1 MLCESFSKFRRRL
14 PAAVLAAGCVVGSG
28 WAHSVWAFDGP
39 SFPSPAAR
47 ATAASATAAV
57 YSMTDATNTS
67 YMALMVKAA
76 NLPAVQESRDHVV
89 LFDTSA
95 SQMGAHRKQA
105 LSVVQEL
112 FARLPKGD
120 RVSLMAVD
128 LSAQSITN
136 GWTDPHSDAAQDA
149 LKTLSRRAPLGA
161 TDLAGGLDAALSRVT
176 GERPTSIIYIGD
188 GMSMAELLDAGEAS
202 QLVRRLNMQRVP
214 VHSYAVGP
222 KKDLQL
228 LGILAQQTGGVVLFD
243 SASEKLDQPA
253 GVAQQLAT
261 ATHAPVYYPQEI
273 TLDDDRLE
281 ILPREA
287 LPMRSDRDTVY
298 LIKGR
303 TDDAIHVSISGDRAE
318 MSVSVPQA
326 DFQHRNTFVRNLWN
340 RAAQDDGISVAFA
353 GQSMLRL
360 AQAEF
365 DNNVADMVAAGERAI
380 AIGNADQA
388 KKIALAVREID
399 PNNVNAEV
407 LLRSA
412 KTIHMQNVAFQP
424 GGSLLDDPAVL
435 NAADDDIA
443 PVAPAPGAPPA
454 GVLDEVEQ
462 AQRFRTEKVAR
473 DIDRRLA
480 EANALAQTDPIEALE
495 QVKRAESVLRGIDN
509 INPEVR
515 LGLLRRLRATGEQ
528 IANRVR
534 ITQEEMAR
542 LAERQVALEAQQRL
556 LDLAAEQENELEQL
570 IDRVRALMVEGY
582 HGDPD
587 AFERAEAVARVAVEL
602 EPGNGPATAALFT
615 SEAAGQLD
623 KAFRLR
629 SLRYDRFLETMYQVE
644 LSHVPFPDEPPIRWP
659 SAADWKAL
667 TERRRK
673 WASVDLKKN
682 SPSEERIQQ
691 ALRNP
696 VDFQLIFEDNTLRE
710 ALQYLADALDITI
723 LPDQRSLDEENIS
736 LDDER
741 ITLELGQ
748 ITLRSALKIMLEPYD
763 LTYIV
768 EDEVMKIVPISV
780 ADTKLSTRVYPVA
793 DLVIPITNQLAA
805 GLGQGFGGVGGLQ
818 GAGGFGQGGQFGQG
832 AQPFGGPGGGGGA
845 GVFNVP
851 ATPIP
856 WRPIEDVQN
865 VEETTEL
872 DENLTSQVT
881 GPFGLGFAQVQD
893 DGFQLDN
900 QAIESLKNSD
910 RKKKQR

>member
-1 MLCESFSKFRRRL
+1 MLCESFSNLRRRL
-14 PAAVLAAGCVVGSG
+14 PAVLLAAGCAVGG
-28 WAHSVWAFDGP
+28 GNLWAADGP
-39 SFPSPAAR
+39 LFPGRTAQTSAAMSN
-47 ATAASATAAV
+47 ASV
-57 YSMTDATNTS
+57 YSMTDATNTT

-76 NLPAVQESRDHVV
+76 NLPTVQESRDHVV

-95 SQMGAHRKQA
+95 SQIGAHRKQA
-105 LSVVQEL
+105 LSVVREL
-112 FARLPKGD
+112 FAKLPQGD

-128 LSAQSITN
+128 LQTQSITQ
-136 GWTDPHSDAAQDA
+136 GWTDPRGDAAQDA

-161 TDLAGGLDAALSRVT
+161 TDLAGGLDEALSRVT

-188 GMSMAELLDAGEAS
+188 GMSMAELLDAGETG
-202 QLVRRLNMQRVP
+202 QLVRRLAMQRVP

-243 SASEKLDQPA
+243 SASEVQDQPA
-253 GVAQQLAT
+253 SVAAKLAS
-261 ATHAPVYYPQEI
+261 ATHAPIYYPDEI
-273 TLDDDRLE
+273 ALNDDRLE
-281 ILPREA
+281 MLPREA
-287 LPMRSDRDTVY
+287 LPLRADRDTVY
-298 LIKGR
+298 LVKGR
-303 TDDAIHVSISGDRAE
+303 TDDAVNVSITGDRPE
-318 MSVSVPQA
+318 MSLSVSPSE
-326 DFQHRNTFVRNLWN
+326 FQRRNTFVRNLWN
-340 RAAQDDGISVAFA
+340 RATQDDGISVAFA
-353 GQSMLRL
+353 GQPMLRM

-365 DNNVADMVAAGERAI
+365 DNNVADMVAAGEKAI

-388 KKIALAVREID
+388 KEIALAIREID

-435 NAADDDIA
+435 NAADADIA
-443 PVAPAPGAPPA
+443 PNANSP
-454 GVLDEVEQ
+454 LDNLGEVEQ
-462 AQRFRTEKVAR
+462 QTRFRTEKVAR
-473 DIDRRLA
+473 DIDRRIA
-480 EANALAQTDPIEALE
+480 EARALAQTDPTEALE

-515 LGLLRRLRATGEQ
+515 LGLLRRLRAEGEQ

-542 LAERQVALEAQQRL
+542 LAERQVALEAQARL

-582 HGDPD
+582 HGDGE

-602 EPGNGPATAALFT
+602 EPGNGPAAAALFT
-615 SEAAGQLD
+615 AEAAGQLD

-710 ALQYLADALDITI
+710 AIQYLADALDITI

-793 DLVIPITNQLAA
+793 DLVIPITNNLAA
-805 GLGQGFGGVGGLQ
+805 GLGQGFGGLGGSQ

-832 AQPFGGPGGGGGA
+832 AAPFGGPGGGGGA
-845 GVFNVP
+845 GLFNVP
-851 ATPIP
+851 ATPVP
-856 WRPIEDVQN
+856 WRPVEDVQEA
-865 VEETTEL
+865 EEVIIDL
-872 DENLTSQVT
+872 DDNLTSEVAA
-881 GPFGLGFAQVQD
+881 PFGLGFAQVQD
-893 DGFQLDN
+893 DGFRLDN
-900 QAIESLKNSD
+900 SVIESLKDGD
-910 RKKKQR
+910 RKKKQP